1 MVPGLFCGHQLAS
14 FAWQARSLFV
24 ALPHLAPHTCVAS
37 SSWISEPHTWCE
49 AIHQTARCSE
59 TAQESSYT
67 QEWLCNGDILFPMI
81 TWVSPNVAMAWLF
94 QHLEPENLI
103 YRNNQSLLVPAWGRL
118 RQEAVV
124 NSRLAWH
131 LYLVSSRISGARVRL
146 CLQRKIKW
154 KWVTNKYQI
163 KIYSKPILPK

>member
-1 MVPGLFCGHQLAS
+1 MSLSWESHPPDFPLGNGSWPFLWTSVGQLRLTSSLTFRSSASPGTSHLCGIFILNQRA
-14 FAWQARSLFV
+14 
-24 ALPHLAPHTCVAS
+24 
-37 SSWISEPHTWCE
+37 WCE

-146 CLQRKIKW
+146 CLQRKIK
-154 KWVTNKYQI
+154 
-163 KIYSKPILPK
+163 